1 MFMTMA
7 IARMSMP
14 TKSENKD
21 KSVICSFV
29 GFFVCV
35 PSVSPDDD
43 MVRSRKYCIQSQ
55 KNNKDNRE
63 VTKSQNSCAI
73 MGLLK

>member
-7 IARMSMP
+7 IARMSML

-29 GFFVCV
+29 GFLCV
-35 PSVSPDDD
+35 YRV
-43 MVRSRKYCIQSQ
+43 Y
-55 KNNKDNRE
+55 
-63 VTKSQNSCAI
+63 
-73 MGLLK
+73 LLTMIWSGQENIVFKAKRQQ

>member
-7 IARMSMP
+7 IARMSML

-29 GFFVCV
+29 GFLCV

-55 KNNKDNRE
+55 KTTIKTIE
-63 VTKSQNSCAI
+63 PAES
-73 MGLLK
+73 

>member
-7 IARMSMP
+7 IARMSML

-43 MVRSRKYCIQSQ
+43 MVRSRKYCIQRQ
-55 KNNKDNRE
+55 
-63 VTKSQNSCAI
+63 Q
-73 MGLLK
+73 

>member
-7 IARMSMP
+7 IARMSML

-35 PSVSPDDD
+35 YRV
-43 MVRSRKYCIQSQ
+43 Y
-55 KNNKDNRE
+55 
-63 VTKSQNSCAI
+63 
-73 MGLLK
+73 LLTMIWSGQENIAFKAKRQQ

>member
-7 IARMSMP
+7 IARMSML

-29 GFFVCV
+29 GFLCV
-35 PSVSPDDD
+35 YRVYLLTMIWSGQENIVF
-43 MVRSRKYCIQSQ
+43 KAKIQQ
-55 KNNKDNRE
+55 
-63 VTKSQNSCAI
+63 
-73 MGLLK
+73 

>member
-29 GFFVCV
+29 VFFVCV

-55 KNNKDNRE
+55 KTTIKTIE
-63 VTKSQNSCAI
+63 PAES
-73 MGLLK
+73 